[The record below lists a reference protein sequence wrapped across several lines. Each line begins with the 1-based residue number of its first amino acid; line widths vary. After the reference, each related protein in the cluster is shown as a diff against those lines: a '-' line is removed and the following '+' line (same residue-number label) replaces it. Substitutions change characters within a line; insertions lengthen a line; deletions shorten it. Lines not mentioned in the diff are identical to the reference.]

1 MNHVIE
7 FKKVGKTYPG
17 EKKPALRNVSFA
29 VTKGEF
35 VCLVGSSGCG
45 KTTIL
50 KLIAGLEEPSK
61 GKIMKP
67 ENISMAFQ
75 AGALFPWL
83 TVYDN
88 VALGLREKGVP
99 EREVAGAVGRELR
112 AMNMQT
118 FAKKY
123 PADLSGGQRQ
133 RVGIARA
140 LAVDPEVLLL
150 DEPFSALD
158 PKTTAELHDDIIAI
172 WRRTKKTI
180 VMVSHLIEEAVS
192 LADRVILVRDG
203 SIDEIYKIELPYPRR
218 ESENFHRDVMTIRRE
233 FFK

>member
-1 MNHVIE
+1 MIMNHVIE

-99 EREVAGAVGRELR
+99 EREVANEVVISDTLIAAQLEVVFEERVSMFAAGLGDPSGMVPRAR
-112 AMNMQT
+112 AMGMKVLGLAGTVANAQRHVKAGVDIVVAQGYEAGGHT
-118 FAKKY
+118 GKIANFALL
-123 PADLSGGQRQ
+123 PQ
-133 RVGIARA
+133 V
-140 LAVDPEVLLL
+140 VD
-150 DEPFSALD
+150 
-158 PKTTAELHDDIIAI
+158 
-172 WRRTKKTI
+172 
-180 VMVSHLIEEAVS
+180 AVS
-192 LADRVILVRDG
+192 PVPVMSMVTAWQIWCWVPSSRTR
-203 SIDEIYKIELPYPRR
+203 PRAR
-218 ESENFHRDVMTIRRE
+218 SMPGAAM
-233 FFK
+233 